1 MQYGCQK
8 LWPDLDW
15 FWLAAAWW
23 GYKKCASSSV
33 QKWRRHDVQMLA
45 ASILGFIDRD
55 RPNIPLQSFLKGAL
69 STSHT
74 RCCFLGMPT
83 IQKWQCP
90 SYRYPL
96 LCFKHF
102 NRVSQKPCL
111 FQFLCWRWI
120 QHHLPIFGTFGT
132 YFSMIFHAM
141 PSNPHLR
148 PAPNAPSIKAG
159 TSATPLHGME
169 PPGCVLQA
177 PVLITVILEGREH
190 LGTVAAETMGKWG
203 DLTSWKVGI
212 SQAKLGILAR
222 NWDILQR
229 TSDFSNQ
236 KLGFRPA
243 HNGKFTPSR
252 NREPS
257 TNSATHLCY
266 SQPRRRDQNQ
276 SPSLPGK

>member
-83 IQKWQCP
+83 IQEWQCP

-96 LCFKHF
+96 LCFNILTEYLKNLAFF
-102 NRVSQKPCL
+102 NSFVEDEFNIICQYLEHLEHIFPWFSMPCL
-111 FQFLCWRWI
+111 
-120 QHHLPIFGTFGT
+120 PT
-132 YFSMIFHAM
+132 
-141 PSNPHLR
+141 P
-148 PAPNAPSIKAG
+148 
-159 TSATPLHGME
+159 TSG
-169 PPGCVLQA
+169 PPQ
-177 PVLITVILEGREH
+177 T
-190 LGTVAAETMGKWG
+190 
-203 DLTSWKVGI
+203 
-212 SQAKLGILAR
+212 SQASKPGLPPLRCMAWSR
-222 NWDILQR
+222 QAA
-229 TSDFSNQ
+229 FS
-236 KLGFRPA
+236 K
-243 HNGKFTPSR
+243 
-252 NREPS
+252 
-257 TNSATHLCY
+257 
-266 SQPRRRDQNQ
+266 RRCW
-276 SPSLPGK
+276 